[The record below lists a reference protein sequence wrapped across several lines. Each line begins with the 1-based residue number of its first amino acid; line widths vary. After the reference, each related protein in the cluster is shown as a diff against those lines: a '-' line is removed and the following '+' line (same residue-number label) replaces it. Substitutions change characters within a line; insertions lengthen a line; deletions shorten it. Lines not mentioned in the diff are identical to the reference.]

1 MKTERMLL
9 GMTFAGFFLMTTSLY
24 GQQEVNPDWYNP
36 WPDQVTSQAQP
47 SPAPVKQTEAK
58 PLPVLPQVQAGT
70 ALETSSLAGQLSQL
84 LSHPVRKASEI
95 QVDSSQ
101 AVEGGMLPS
110 ARRRR
115 AEQVAE
121 PRSGS

>member
-1 MKTERMLL
+1 MKTERILL
-9 GMTFAGFFLMTTSLY
+9 GMTFASIFLFTTASY

-36 WPDQVTSQAQP
+36 WPDQAASQAKP
-47 SPAPVKQTEAK
+47 SASPVSRTQAK
-58 PLPVLPQVQAGT
+58 PAPVLPQLHSEAT
-70 ALETSSLAGQLSQL
+70 LETSSLAGQVSQL
-84 LSHPVRKASEI
+84 QSHPVRKVSAI
-95 QVDSSQ
+95 HVDSNLSVQ
-101 AVEGGMLPS
+101 DGPSPS